1 MYVKEHKRLHEWS
14 YVYECDDGGV
24 GPVPDLLFTY
34 TSSVKALS
42 LGIPHSA
49 AILGRQ
55 PLS

>member
-1 MYVKEHKRLHEWS
+1 MFMSVMT
-14 YVYECDDGGV
+14 GV

-42 LGIPHSA
+42 VGIPHSA

-55 PLS
+55 PSS